1 MGYDRHG
8 RKYWFISRRIF
19 VEESDIEEEQED
31 GEGATK
37 NRGKTWYFSSPHQLD
52 RLLSI
57 LDRTEYEKALCQEL
71 INLRP
76 EILRQM
82 AITVSLTNE
91 LKSKNQKSYLEVE
104 EETAKQAAIK
114 EEEEDVEVDTE
125 TVQSMETD
133 ELVKTESA
141 VEKVESK
148 EEEVVEEC
156 GVEVDDDDFMQQ
168 LRVDAEETDKPAAEV
183 KPEPGATERTTTPAP
198 TTEGSTYSTRI
209 KTGTIVPRSYASAA
223 EKRKEVTANGS
234 VDAKK
239 SDSAKSSPV
248 PTDILFKLGME
259 GRHKTYVNQY
269 STNSLALNKNQ
280 AAEERDRKRYLS
292 HKFSL
297 TGTGEFKWIGSTS
310 GLRSTLLQ
318 TVRATLLQLHAQLPA
333 TFMHTNWTT
342 MRKSWILAVNSC
354 VSPQDLGR
362 VLSILAACVRP
373 VAFAPVWHESLGHI
387 RLQRQTALEREEK
400 KKLDK
405 KEKKDKELEEEMNR
419 LHTVHYTKGLKHQVK
434 NYMLYVLISP
444 TYVPLSFSDLEAQGR
459 RISTSWSVGM
469 ALVICDSTL
478 PTSRLQTVRP

>member
-1 MGYDRHG
+1 
-8 RKYWFISRRIF
+8 
-19 VEESDIEEEQED
+19 
-31 GEGATK
+31 
-37 NRGKTWYFSSPHQLD
+37 
-52 RLLSI
+52 
-57 LDRTEYEKALCQEL
+57 
-71 INLRP
+71 
-76 EILRQM
+76 
-82 AITVSLTNE
+82 
-91 LKSKNQKSYLEVE
+91 
-104 EETAKQAAIK
+104 
-114 EEEEDVEVDTE
+114 
-125 TVQSMETD
+125 
-133 ELVKTESA
+133 
-141 VEKVESK
+141 
-148 EEEVVEEC
+148 
-156 GVEVDDDDFMQQ
+156 
-168 LRVDAEETDKPAAEV
+168 
-183 KPEPGATERTTTPAP
+183 
-198 TTEGSTYSTRI
+198 
-209 KTGTIVPRSYASAA
+209 VPRSYASAA

-419 LHTVHYTKGLKHQVK
+419 LHTVHYTKGLKHQVM
-434 NYMLYVLISP
+434 NYMLVYMFLFHLLMYISS
-444 TYVPLSFSDLEAQGR
+444 TYVFFRFGSIREKNFDFMVSGDGAGYLRLDPTDVKITDSAALEPVRTESSLAFKVI
-459 RISTSWSVGM
+459 ISYITM
-469 ALVICDSTL
+469 DITME
-478 PTSRLQTVRP
+478 